1 MNIITVAEHS
11 FDLDL
16 INESTNS
23 EGLRPRIIDIG
34 CRGLLLLKWFIDNYK
49 FCYFV
54 AVDADKIDG
63 EEYLYKQCAVS
74 NYTGKCSLVKSRDL
88 QATKI
93 KGGDEIDCYTLE
105 DLMKFYNVP
114 FFDLIKIDIEGSEY
128 EVIMSLTK
136 APATQLS
143 IEFHLHTGVY
153 GMDAVQEMV
162 DKLEDLGYEIAKHE
176 LTEAHGCGYNY
187 WDSLFILKS

>member
-1 MNIITVAEHS
+1 MIEIIAEHS
-11 FDLDL
+11 VNTELLPARATILDL
-16 INESTNS
+16 
-23 EGLRPRIIDIG
+23 G
-34 CRGLLLLKWFIDNYK
+34 CRGFLFAKELQSRGHMLVVIDVED
-49 FCYFV
+49 FF
-54 AVDADKIDG
+54 
-63 EEYLYKQCAVS
+63 EEFRAGITYGHFFQIAIT
-74 NYTGKCSLVKSRDL
+74 NHNGKCGISRSSDP

-93 KGGDEIDCYTLE
+93 KEGNEIDCYTLE
-105 DLMKFYNVP
+105 EFSRLVDIP
-114 FFDLIKIDIEGSEY
+114 FWDLIKIDIEGSEY

-153 GMDAVQEMV
+153 GMDAVQEML

>member
-1 MNIITVAEHS
+1 MIEIIAEHS
-11 FDLDL
+11 VNTELLPNNASILDL
-16 INESTNS
+16 
-23 EGLRPRIIDIG
+23 G
-34 CRGLLLLKWFIDNYK
+34 CRGFLFAKELQSRGHMLVTVDIEDFPLEQTVGHF
-49 FCYFV
+49 FPV
-54 AVDADKIDG
+54 AIT
-63 EEYLYKQCAVS
+63 
-74 NYTGKCSLVKSRDL
+74 NHNGKCGIARSSDP

-93 KGGDEIDCYTLE
+93 KEGEEIDCYTLE
-105 DLMKFYNVP
+105 AFSQMLLTP
-114 FFDLIKIDIEGSEY
+114 FWDLIKIDIEGSEY

-153 GMDAVQEMV
+153 GMDSVQEML

-187 WDSLFILKS
+187 WSSLFILKS

>member
-1 MNIITVAEHS
+1 MNIITIAEHS
-11 FDLDL
+11 VDMAILPANAAILDL
-16 INESTNS
+16 
-23 EGLRPRIIDIG
+23 G
-34 CRGLLLLKWFIDNYK
+34 CRGFLFANHLKQLGHTV
-49 FCYFV
+49 V
-54 AVDADKIDG
+54 AVDIENLSNIDDDNF
-63 EEYLYKQCAVS
+63 YQVAIT
-74 NYTGKCSLVKSRDL
+74 NYNGKCGVLTSSDP

-93 KGGDEIDCYTLE
+93 KEGNEIDCYTLE
-105 DLMKFYNVP
+105 EFSRLIDIP
-114 FFDLIKIDIEGSEY
+114 FWDLIKIDIEGSEY

-153 GMDAVQEMV
+153 GMDAVQEML